1 MSLAGIVK
9 NDDKWR
15 SKVCL
20 RDWILKTPRADNKF
34 ERFNGCKT
42 FVRKT
47 IILFNIVENN
57 VKHYYYYSLSDE
69 QMFKLEY
76 I

>member
-1 MSLAGIVK
+1 MAGIVK

-34 ERFNGCKT
+34 ERFNDLT
-42 FVRKT
+42 V
-47 IILFNIVENN
+47 
-57 VKHYYYYSLSDE
+57 VKHSSEKLSFYLTSSRTM
-69 QMFKLEY
+69 QNILSKSMKAGN
-76 I
+76 IIIH